1 VPQTEPVEDTST
13 VKSPLARRARPLL
26 IVGWTLLILAL
37 GMLSFQALWMW
48 KRMGRGAPIVAIALV
63 LDALVGIGLIY
74 AGNKL
79 RHK

>member
-1 VPQTEPVEDTST
+1 MAETQQLEATSS
-13 VKSPLARRARPLL
+13 VKPPIVMRSRLL
-26 IVGWTLLILAL
+26 ITVGWILLILAL
-37 GMLSFQALWMW
+37 GMLSFHALWMW
-48 KRMGRGAPIVAIALV
+48 KRMGRGAPFVAVALA

>member
-1 VPQTEPVEDTST
+1 MPETEQLEST
-13 VKSPLARRARPLL
+13 GAKAPLVLRARALL
-26 IVGWTLLILAL
+26 TIGWTLLILAL
-37 GMLSFQALWMW
+37 GLLSFHALWMW
-48 KRMGRGAPIVAIALV
+48 KRMGHGAPFVAIALV